1 MFLANKLGTALN
13 EIEQNKRDFMAGWA
27 LNENTRR
34 EQTEVRVICNCLSIH
49 FIGAVRNLDLSV
61 IWSYIT

>member
-49 FIGAVRNLDLSV
+49 FIGAVRNLDLFLLSGV
-61 IWSYIT
+61 T